1 MLHKINWPIAW
12 TVFRI
17 IMFVFGFTA
26 MFSYLIN
33 LKWILGL
40 LGFFLFFGCWITGYF
55 LLLNME
61 LAKEKGKGILKNPE
75 GLWDM
80 DAYIKRSRT
89 IRDVFNKVCQV
100 EAQTWKPGLK

>member
-1 MLHKINWPIAW
+1 MQSLKQINWPIAW

-17 IMFVFGFTA
+17 IMFVLGFTA

-61 LAKEKGKGILKNPE
+61 LAKEKEKGILKNPE
-75 GLWDM
+75 GLWD
-80 DAYIKRSRT
+80 DLGQRT
-89 IRDVFNKVCQV
+89 FPSVNIPPNPVNWQ
-100 EAQTWKPGLK
+100 PGLK